1 MFKNIKQKVYEAN
14 MQLYENKLVP
24 LTWGNVSARMDDY
37 IIIKPSG
44 VEYPK
49 MLPKDMVVL
58 DLHGN
63 IVEGNMKPSSD
74 TKTHLEIY
82 NSCSHITSVC
92 HTHSK
97 YATSYA
103 QAGVPIKA
111 MGTTHADYFF
121 GDIPCT
127 RALTIEEVE
136 SDYELNTGRVIAEIF
151 KNKDWLH
158 VPGVLVRQHGPFTWG
173 GNKEKGGLD
182 AVENAIVLEE
192 IAQINY
198 QTMLINPN
206 ASVLPNY
213 VLNKHYYRK
222 HGSGAYYGQK

>member
-1 MFKNIKQKVYEAN
+1 MFEDIKQKVYEAN
-14 MQLYENKLVP
+14 IQLYENKLVP

-37 IIIKPSG
+37 IVIKPSG
-44 VEYPK
+44 VEYTK
-49 MLPKDMVVL
+49 MFPKDMVVL
-58 DLHGN
+58 DLLGN
-63 IVEGNMKPSSD
+63 VIEGNLRPSSD

-82 NSCSHITSVC
+82 NSCSQITSVC

-136 SDYELNTGRVIAEIF
+136 SDYELNTGKVIAETF
-151 KNKDWLH
+151 QNKDWLH
-158 VPGVLVRQHGPFTWG
+158 VPAVIVMQHGPFTWG
-173 GNKEKGGLD
+173 GNKEKCGLD

-222 HGSGAYYGQK
+222 HGAGAYYGQK